1 MLDFSLFL
9 VPVEKKEYSESQL
22 GNKVTFSAA
31 STAEIERNS
40 LCLVHVKEFRNHS
53 TSYQESLEFREHL
66 YTLYNQT
73 SWKSKIYDLG
83 DLNPGE
89 RIEDT
94 YFALQTLVSELVKI
108 SCIPVVVGGS
118 IDLVQAVFV
127 GLEIS
132 EQLINVCAVD
142 ERLNLGQPETP
153 ISSRGY
159 LSGLLMRRPCYL
171 FNHATVGVQPNRND
185 PQELALYDKLY
196 FDQCKLGTFNSDFRL
211 AEPHLRNADIVVMNM
226 DSVKASE
233 RQVQQGNPNGF
244 TVEQFCRIAKYA
256 GVSDKLSCFGIFN
269 ALPNPSYDAALVA
282 HTLWYFMEGVEERK
296 GDFPIGSK
304 KEYLRFSVLMENEFK
319 ELVFYKSNKTD
330 RWWMEVPYPPTE
342 FTKFERHHLVP
353 CDKMDYENAMNNEL
367 PDLWWRTY
375 QKLG

>member
-1 MLDFSLFL
+1 
-9 VPVEKKEYSESQL
+9 
-22 GNKVTFSAA
+22 
-31 STAEIERNS
+31 
-40 LCLVHVKEFRNHS
+40 
-53 TSYQESLEFREHL
+53 
-66 YTLYNQT
+66 
-73 SWKSKIYDLG
+73 
-83 DLNPGE
+83 
-89 RIEDT
+89 
-94 YFALQTLVSELVKI
+94 
-108 SCIPVVVGGS
+108 
-118 IDLVQAVFV
+118 
-127 GLEIS
+127 
-132 EQLINVCAVD
+132 
-142 ERLNLGQPETP
+142 
-153 ISSRGY
+153 
-159 LSGLLMRRPCYL
+159 MRRPCYL